1 MSSKKLSAGDIV
13 ESQCTRCRA
22 VMNHTIVA
30 MVEERV
36 VRVQC
41 NTCNGVHNYKEK
53 KTAKVPAAK
62 TAAARKAPAAGR
74 SRKDPK
80 AAERQEWEELR
91 PNLQGE
97 RALGYRMDGKY
108 KVKDLLNHPVFGLGV
123 VVGTAP
129 NKIEVLF
136 QDGKK
141 LLRCQ

>member
-1 MSSKKLSAGDIV
+1 MSSKKLSAGDII

-30 MVEERV
+30 MMEERV

-53 KTAKVPAAK
+53 KTAKVPAGK
-62 TAAARKAPAAGR
+62 TAAAKKAPSAGR
-74 SRKDPK
+74 ARKDPK
-80 AAERQEWEELR
+80 AAERQEWENLR
-91 PNLQGE
+91 PAMQSE
-97 RALGYRMDGKY
+97 QALGYRMDGKY
-108 KVKDLLNHPVFGLGV
+108 KVKDLLKHPVFGLGV
-123 VVGTAP
+123 VVGSAP

-136 QDGKK
+136 EDGKK